1 MRRPTQEQVFPC
13 YNKPMSQKWNALLL
27 IVLLTF
33 LQCLAPLLHAHAGGI
48 HAGDSGHLHLDQ
60 LSEVSAPLRVHTEF
74 RVDLSD
80 SPSVSAPTELRRDQP
95 LPGGETSGLPAR
107 IILPPPALGGVVR
120 VAQPP
125 LFDFFSPR
133 LTPPAQAPPAAI

>member
-1 MRRPTQEQVFPC
+1 MIR
-13 YNKPMSQKWNALLL
+13 KWNSLLL

-48 HAGDSGHLHLDQ
+48 HAGDSGHLHLDK

-95 LPGGETSGLPAR
+95 LPGGESGGLPVSV
-107 IILPPPALGGVVR
+107 ITPLPASGGVVW
-120 VAQPP
+120 VALPA
-125 LFDFFSPR
+125 LFDFLSPR